1 MFETLEN
8 NNTELSREMIYCGI
22 GNHES
27 VLHFGACDKG
37 LHLIKVLDEFG
48 LDIQYTA
55 VDVKDEVK
63 TFFTDFEPMEKTH
76 NWISHQESMQEFV
89 DNMEGERY
97 NWTLITGVFN
107 KPLYSE
113 RQYQFIDT
121 VIKNCLKF
129 SDNVVFTI
137 DETSSS
143 DFKYSMIYLYS
154 HFTNAYN
161 AVTVKK
167 IDTGKYIFHIKN

>member
-1 MFETLEN
+1 MMYEYDNDSGFAKEI
-8 NNTELSREMIYCGI
+8 IYCGI
-22 GNHES
+22 GNYDS
-27 VLHFGACDKG
+27 ILHFGACDNN
-37 LHLIKVLDEFG
+37 LFFLPILDELG
-48 LDIQYTA
+48 LDVQYTGI
-55 VDVKDEVK
+55 DVKDEVK
-63 TFFTDFEPMEKTH
+63 TFLTDFEPIERTH
-76 NWISHQESMQEFV
+76 IWISHQDSMQEFI
-89 DNMEGERY
+89 DNMNDERFA
-97 NWTLITGVFN
+97 WTLITGIFN

-129 SDNVVFTI
+129 SDNVIFTI

-154 HFTNAYN
+154 HFTNEYN
-161 AVTVKK
+161 TVTVKK